1 MNIMR
6 KYLICLLSFLLL
18 SGSTILAQQQ
28 RYGFVDT
35 SYILDHVPDYKSAQD
50 QLNEFSAKW
59 QSEIESVYQEIA
71 SLHAKLRKDQIFL
84 SPELKLK
91 KEKEIFEKEALAQK
105 LQSKYFGENGSLY
118 KKRQD
123 LVRPIQDD
131 IYDAIKEIAKAGNYG
146 MIIDKANG
154 PTIMYSNNKFDLS
167 DKVLYKL
174 GIRVNKQ

>member
-1 MNIMR
+1 MM
-6 KYLICLLSFLLL
+6 KYLIFVLSFFLFSL
-18 SGSTILAQQQ
+18 SSLSAQQQ

-50 QLNEFSAKW
+50 QLNEYSAKL
-59 QSEIESVYQEIA
+59 QSEIESVYLEIKN
-71 SLHAKLRKDQIFL
+71 LHAKLRKDQVFL
-84 SPELKLK
+84 SPELRSK
-91 KEKEIFEKEALAQK
+91 KEKEILAKEALAQK
-105 LQSKYFGENGSLY
+105 LQSKYFGQEGDLY

-131 IYDAIKEIAKAGNYG
+131 IYDVIKEIAKAGNYG
-146 MIIDKANG
+146 MIIDKASG
-154 PTIMYSNNKFDLS
+154 PTIIYSNNKFDLS

>member
-1 MNIMR
+1 MM
-6 KYLICLLSFLLL
+6 KYLVFVLSFFLFSL
-18 SGSTILAQQQ
+18 SSLSAQQQ

-50 QLNEFSAKW
+50 QLNEYSAKW
-59 QSEIESVYQEIA
+59 QSEIESVYLEIKN
-71 SLHAKLRKDQIFL
+71 LHAKLRKDQVFL
-84 SPELKLK
+84 SPELRSK
-91 KEKEIFEKEALAQK
+91 KEKEILAKEALAQK
-105 LQSKYFGENGSLY
+105 LQNKYFGQDGDLY

-154 PTIMYSNNKFDLS
+154 PTIIYSNNKFDLS

>member
-1 MNIMR
+1 MM
-6 KYLICLLSFLLL
+6 KYLVCVLSFFLFSISSL
-18 SGSTILAQQQ
+18 SAQQQ

-50 QLNEFSAKW
+50 QLNEYSAKW
-59 QSEIESVYQEIA
+59 QSEIESVYLEIKN
-71 SLHAKLRKDQIFL
+71 LHAKLRKDQVFL
-84 SPELKLK
+84 SPELRAK
-91 KEKEIFEKEALAQK
+91 KEKEILQKEALAQK
-105 LQSKYFGENGSLY
+105 LQNKYFGQEGDLY

-154 PTIMYSNNKFDLS
+154 PTIIYSNNKFDLS

>member
-1 MNIMR
+1 M
-6 KYLICLLSFLLL
+6 KYLLCVLSFFLFSVSSL
-18 SGSTILAQQQ
+18 SAQQQ

-50 QLNEFSAKW
+50 QLNEYSAKW
-59 QSEIESVYQEIA
+59 QSEIESVYLEIA
-71 SLHAKLRKDQIFL
+71 NLHAKLRKDQVFL
-84 SPELKLK
+84 SPELRSK
-91 KEKEIFEKEALAQK
+91 KEKEILTKEALAQK
-105 LQSKYFGENGSLY
+105 LQNKYFGQDGELY

-154 PTIMYSNNKFDLS
+154 PTIIYSNNKFDLS

>member
-1 MNIMR
+1 M
-6 KYLICLLSFLLL
+6 KYLLCVLSFFLFSL
-18 SGSTILAQQQ
+18 SSLSAQQQ

-50 QLNEFSAKW
+50 QLNEYSAKW
-59 QSEIESVYQEIA
+59 QSEIEGVYLEIA
-71 SLHAKLRKDQIFL
+71 NLHAKLRKDQVFL
-84 SPELKLK
+84 SPELRSK
-91 KEKEIFEKEALAQK
+91 KEKEILTKEALAQK
-105 LQSKYFGENGSLY
+105 LQNKYFGQDGELY

-154 PTIMYSNNKFDLS
+154 PTIIYSNNKFDLS

>member
-1 MNIMR
+1 MK
-6 KYLICLLSFLLL
+6 KYLICVLSFLLL
-18 SGSTILAQQQ
+18 GGSGIHAQQQ

-35 SYILDHVPDYKSAQD
+35 SYILDHMPDYKSAQD

-59 QSEIESVYQEIA
+59 QTEIEAVYQEINN
-71 SLHAKLRKDQIFL
+71 LNAKLRKDQIFL
-84 SPELKLK
+84 SSELKLK
-91 KEKEIFEKEALAQK
+91 KEKEILEKEALAQK
-105 LQSKYFGENGSLY
+105 LQTKYFGEEGLLY

-131 IYDAIKEIAKAGNYG
+131 IYEAIKEIAKAGNYG

-154 PTIMYSNNKFDLS
+154 PILIYSNNKFDLS

>member
-1 MNIMR
+1 M
-6 KYLICLLSFLLL
+6 KYLIFVLSFFLFSL
-18 SGSTILAQQQ
+18 SSLSAQQQ

-50 QLNEFSAKW
+50 QLNEYSAKW
-59 QSEIESVYQEIA
+59 QSEIESVYLEIKN
-71 SLHAKLRKDQIFL
+71 LHAKLRKDQVFL
-84 SPELKLK
+84 SPELRSK
-91 KEKEIFEKEALAQK
+91 KEKEILAKEALAQK
-105 LQSKYFGENGSLY
+105 LQSKYFGQEGDLY

-131 IYDAIKEIAKAGNYG
+131 IYDVIKEIAKAGNYG
-146 MIIDKANG
+146 MIIDKASG
-154 PTIMYSNNKFDLS
+154 PTIIYSNNKFDLS

>member
-1 MNIMR
+1 M
-6 KYLICLLSFLLL
+6 KYLICVFSFFLLW
-18 SGSTILAQQQ
+18 GSSLKAQQQ

-35 SYILDHVPDYKSAQD
+35 AYILDHMPDYKSAQD
-50 QLNEFSAKW
+50 QLNESSAKW
-59 QSEIESVYQEIA
+59 QSEIEAVYFEIKN
-71 SLHAKLRKDQIFL
+71 LHAKLRKDQVFL
-84 SPELKLK
+84 SPELKTK
-91 KEKEIFEKEALAQK
+91 KEKEILEREALAQK
-105 LQSKYFGENGSLY
+105 LQNKYFGQEGLLY

-131 IYDAIKEIAKAGNYG
+131 IYDTIKEIAKAGNYG

-154 PTIMYSNNKFDLS
+154 PTIIYSNNKFDLS

>member
-1 MNIMR
+1 
-6 KYLICLLSFLLL
+6 
-18 SGSTILAQQQ
+18 
-28 RYGFVDT
+28 
-35 SYILDHVPDYKSAQD
+35 
-50 QLNEFSAKW
+50 
-59 QSEIESVYQEIA
+59 
-71 SLHAKLRKDQIFL
+71 LRKDQIFL

>member
-1 MNIMR
+1 MM
-6 KYLICLLSFLLL
+6 KYLVCVLSFFLFSL
-18 SGSTILAQQQ
+18 SSLSAQQQ

-35 SYILDHVPDYKSAQD
+35 SYILDHVSDYKSAQD
-50 QLNEFSAKW
+50 QLNEYSAKW
-59 QSEIESVYQEIA
+59 QAEIESIYLEIEN
-71 SLHAKLRKDQIFL
+71 LHAKLRKDQVFL
-84 SPELKLK
+84 SPELRSK
-91 KEKEIFEKEALAQK
+91 KEKEILEKETLAQK
-105 LQSKYFGENGSLY
+105 LQVKYFGQDGELY

-154 PTIMYSNNKFDLS
+154 PTIIYSNNKFDLS

-174 GIRVNKQ
+174 GIRVNKH

>member
-1 MNIMR
+1 MK

-18 SGSTILAQQQ
+18 SVASLKAQQQ

-35 SYILDHVPDYKSAQD
+35 SYILDHVPDYKTAQN
-50 QLNEFSAKW
+50 QLNEYSAKW
-59 QSEIESVYQEIA
+59 QSEIEGIYIEIKN
-71 SLHAKLRKDQIFL
+71 LHAKLRKDQVFL
-84 SPELKLK
+84 SQELKSK
-91 KEKEIFEKEALAQK
+91 KEKEILEKEALAQK
-105 LQSKYFGENGSLY
+105 LQTKYFGQNGELY
-118 KKRQD
+118 KKRQN

-154 PTIMYSNNKFDLS
+154 PIIIYSNNKFDLS

>member
-1 MNIMR
+1 MM
-6 KYLICLLSFLLL
+6 KYLICVFSFFLL
-18 SGSTILAQQQ
+18 GSSSLKAQQQ

-35 SYILDHVPDYKSAQD
+35 AYILDHMPDYKSAQD
-50 QLNEFSAKW
+50 QLNESSAKW
-59 QSEIESVYQEIA
+59 QSEIEAVYLEIK
-71 SLHAKLRKDQIFL
+71 SLHAKLRKDQVFL
-84 SPELKLK
+84 SPELKTK
-91 KEKEIFEKEALAQK
+91 KEKEILEREALAQK
-105 LQSKYFGENGSLY
+105 LQNKYFGQEGLLY

-131 IYDAIKEIAKAGNYG
+131 IYDTIKEIAKAGNYG

-154 PTIMYSNNKFDLS
+154 PTIIYSNNKFDLS

>member
-1 MNIMR
+1 MM
-6 KYLICLLSFLLL
+6 KYLIFVLSFFLFSL
-18 SGSTILAQQQ
+18 SSLSAQQQ

-50 QLNEFSAKW
+50 QLNEYSAKW
-59 QSEIESVYQEIA
+59 QSEIESVYLEIKN
-71 SLHAKLRKDQIFL
+71 LHAKLRKDQVFL
-84 SPELKLK
+84 SPELRSK
-91 KEKEIFEKEALAQK
+91 KEKEILAKEALAQK
-105 LQSKYFGENGSLY
+105 LQSKYFGQEGDLY

-131 IYDAIKEIAKAGNYG
+131 IYDVIKEIAKAGNYG
-146 MIIDKANG
+146 MIIDKASG
-154 PTIMYSNNKFDLS
+154 PTIIYSNNKFDLS

>member
-1 MNIMR
+1 MM
-6 KYLICLLSFLLL
+6 KYLVCVLSFFLFSVSSLN
-18 SGSTILAQQQ
+18 AQQQ

-50 QLNEFSAKW
+50 QLNEYSSKW
-59 QSEIESVYQEIA
+59 QSEIEGIYVEVKN
-71 SLHAKLRKDQIFL
+71 LHAKLRKDQVFL
-84 SPELKLK
+84 SPELRSK
-91 KEKEIFEKEALAQK
+91 KEKEILQKEALAQK
-105 LQSKYFGENGSLY
+105 LQNKYFGEGGDLY

-123 LVRPIQDD
+123 LIRPIQDD

-154 PTIMYSNNKFDLS
+154 PTIIYSNNKFDLS

>member
-1 MNIMR
+1 MM
-6 KYLICLLSFLLL
+6 KYLVFVISFFLLSISSL
-18 SGSTILAQQQ
+18 SAQQQ

-50 QLNEFSAKW
+50 QLNEYSAKW
-59 QSEIESVYQEIA
+59 QSEIESVYLEIKN
-71 SLHAKLRKDQIFL
+71 LHAKLRKDQVFL
-84 SPELKLK
+84 SPELRSK
-91 KEKEIFEKEALAQK
+91 KEKEILAKEALAQK
-105 LQSKYFGENGSLY
+105 LQNKYFGQDGDLY

-154 PTIMYSNNKFDLS
+154 PTIIYSNNKFDLS

>member
-1 MNIMR
+1 MM
-6 KYLICLLSFLLL
+6 KYLVFVLSFFLFSL
-18 SGSTILAQQQ
+18 SSLSAQQQ

-50 QLNEFSAKW
+50 QLNEYSAKW
-59 QSEIESVYQEIA
+59 QSEIESVYSEIKN
-71 SLHAKLRKDQIFL
+71 LHAKLRKDQVFL
-84 SPELKLK
+84 SPELRSK
-91 KEKEIFEKEALAQK
+91 KEKEILAKEALSQK
-105 LQSKYFGENGSLY
+105 LQNKYFGQDGDLY

-154 PTIMYSNNKFDLS
+154 PTIIYSNNKFDLS

>member
-1 MNIMR
+1 MM
-6 KYLICLLSFLLL
+6 KYWICVLSFFLFSAL
-18 SGSTILAQQQ
+18 SLNAQQQ

-59 QSEIESVYQEIA
+59 QSEIESVYLEIKN
-71 SLHAKLRKDQIFL
+71 LHAKLRKDQVFL
-84 SPELKLK
+84 SPELRTK
-91 KEKEIFEKEALAQK
+91 KEKEILEKEALAQK
-105 LQSKYFGENGSLY
+105 LQNQYFGQNGALY

-154 PTIMYSNNKFDLS
+154 PTIIYSNNKFDLS

>member
-1 MNIMR
+1 M
-6 KYLICLLSFLLL
+6 KYFVCVLSFFLFSL
-18 SGSTILAQQQ
+18 SSLSAQQQ

-50 QLNEFSAKW
+50 QLNEYSAKW
-59 QSEIESVYQEIA
+59 QSEIEGVYLEIKN
-71 SLHAKLRKDQIFL
+71 LHAKLRKDQVFL
-84 SPELKLK
+84 SPELRSK
-91 KEKEIFEKEALAQK
+91 KEKEILAKEALAQK
-105 LQSKYFGENGSLY
+105 LQNKYFGQDGDLY

-123 LVRPIQDD
+123 LIRPIQDD

-154 PTIMYSNNKFDLS
+154 PTIIYSNNKFDLS

>member
-1 MNIMR
+1 M
-6 KYLICLLSFLLL
+6 KYLVCVLSFFLFSL
-18 SGSTILAQQQ
+18 SSLSAQQQ

-50 QLNEFSAKW
+50 QLNEHSAKW
-59 QSEIESVYQEIA
+59 QSEIENVYLEIKN
-71 SLHAKLRKDQIFL
+71 LHAKLRKDQVFL
-84 SPELKLK
+84 SPELRSK
-91 KEKEIFEKEALAQK
+91 KEKEILQKEALAQK
-105 LQSKYFGENGSLY
+105 LQNKYFGPSGDLY

-154 PTIMYSNNKFDLS
+154 PTIIYSNNKFDLS

>member
-1 MNIMR
+1 MM
-6 KYLICLLSFLLL
+6 KYLVCVLSFILFNISNL
-18 SGSTILAQQQ
+18 SAQQQ

-50 QLNEFSAKW
+50 QLNDFSAKW
-59 QSEIESVYQEIA
+59 QSEIESIYIEIKN
-71 SLHAKLRKDQIFL
+71 LHAKLRKDQVFL
-84 SPELKLK
+84 SPELKAK
-91 KEKEIFEKEALAQK
+91 KEKEILAKEALAQK
-105 LQSKYFGENGSLY
+105 LQSRYFGQNGDLY

-154 PTIMYSNNKFDLS
+154 PTIIYSNNKFDLS

>member
-1 MNIMR
+1 MM
-6 KYLICLLSFLLL
+6 KYLVCVLSFFLFSVSTL
-18 SGSTILAQQQ
+18 SAQQQ

-50 QLNEFSAKW
+50 QLNEYSAKW
-59 QSEIESVYQEIA
+59 QSEIEGVYLEIKN
-71 SLHAKLRKDQIFL
+71 LHAKLRKDQVFL
-84 SPELKLK
+84 SPELRSK
-91 KEKEIFEKEALAQK
+91 KEKEILQKEALAQK
-105 LQSKYFGENGSLY
+105 LQNKYFGQDGDLY

-154 PTIMYSNNKFDLS
+154 PTIIYSNNKFDLS

>member
-1 MNIMR
+1 M
-6 KYLICLLSFLLL
+6 KYLIFVLSFFLFSL
-18 SGSTILAQQQ
+18 SSLSAQQQ

-50 QLNEFSAKW
+50 QLNEYSAKL
-59 QSEIESVYQEIA
+59 QSEIESVYLEIKN
-71 SLHAKLRKDQIFL
+71 LHAKLRKDQVFL
-84 SPELKLK
+84 SPELRSK
-91 KEKEIFEKEALAQK
+91 KEKEILAKEALAQK
-105 LQSKYFGENGSLY
+105 LQSKYFGQEGDLY

-131 IYDAIKEIAKAGNYG
+131 IYDVIKEIAKAGNYG
-146 MIIDKANG
+146 MIIDKASG
-154 PTIMYSNNKFDLS
+154 PTIIYSNNKFDLS

>member
-1 MNIMR
+1 MR
-6 KYLICLLSFLLL
+6 YLVCLLSLFLL
-18 SGSTILAQQQ
+18 SASSIKAQQQ

-35 SYILDHVPDYKSAQD
+35 SYILDRVPDYKSAQD
-50 QLNEFSAKW
+50 QLNEYSAKW
-59 QSEIESVYQEIA
+59 QSEIEGVYLEIKN
-71 SLHAKLRKDQIFL
+71 LHAKLRKDQVFL
-84 SPELKLK
+84 SQELRSK
-91 KEKEIFEKEALAQK
+91 KEKEILAKEALAQK
-105 LQSKYFGENGSLY
+105 LQSKYFGQQGELY

-131 IYDAIKEIAKAGNYG
+131 IYDAIKEIAKAGNFG

-154 PTIMYSNNKFDLS
+154 PTIIYSNNKFDLS

>member
-1 MNIMR
+1 M
-6 KYLICLLSFLLL
+6 KYLVCVFSFFLFSILNLS
-18 SGSTILAQQQ
+18 AQQQ

-35 SYILDHVPDYKSAQD
+35 SYILDYVPDYKSAQD
-50 QLNEFSAKW
+50 QLNEYSAKW
-59 QSEIESVYQEIA
+59 QSEIESVYLEIKN
-71 SLHAKLRKDQIFL
+71 LHAKLRKDQVFL
-84 SPELKLK
+84 SPELRSK
-91 KEKEIFEKEALAQK
+91 KEKEILEKEALAQK
-105 LQSKYFGENGSLY
+105 LQNKYFGQDGDLY

-154 PTIMYSNNKFDLS
+154 PTIIYSNNKFDLS

>member
-1 MNIMR
+1 MM
-6 KYLICLLSFLLL
+6 KYLVCVLSFFLFSVL
-18 SGSTILAQQQ
+18 SLSAQQQ

-50 QLNEFSAKW
+50 QLNESSAKW
-59 QSEIESVYQEIA
+59 QSEIEGVYLEIRN
-71 SLHAKLRKDQIFL
+71 LHAKLRKDQVFL
-84 SPELKLK
+84 SPELRSK
-91 KEKEIFEKEALAQK
+91 KEKQILAKEALAQK
-105 LQSKYFGENGSLY
+105 LQNKYFGQEGDLY

-131 IYDAIKEIAKAGNYG
+131 IYEAIKEIAKAGNYG

-154 PTIMYSNNKFDLS
+154 PTIIYSNNKFDLS

>member
-1 MNIMR
+1 MM
-6 KYLICLLSFLLL
+6 KYLVCVLSFVLFSAL
-18 SGSTILAQQQ
+18 SLNAQQQ

-50 QLNEFSAKW
+50 QLNEISAKW
-59 QSEIESVYQEIA
+59 QSEIESVYLEIKN
-71 SLHAKLRKDQIFL
+71 LHAKLRKDQVFL
-84 SPELKLK
+84 SPELRSK
-91 KEKEIFEKEALAQK
+91 KEKEILEKEALAQK
-105 LQSKYFGENGSLY
+105 LRNQYFGQNGALY

-154 PTIMYSNNKFDLS
+154 PTIIYSNNKFDLS